1 MSLFLPN
8 CTGFTKKSHYG
19 LYGLN
24 QKLIKKPHPIS
35 LIDLKP
41 KTEKKS
47 HYGLYGLIQKI
58 LNK

>member
-41 KTEKKS
+41 KTEKNHIMVSMVLSKK
-47 HYGLYGLIQKI
+47 Y
-58 LNK
+58 